1 MGLLMLGLF
10 LFLGVHSLRIIS
22 ESRRTSLLELLGEKK
37 FKGIYAVLSLLGFLV
52 LIAGYAEARLTPQWI
67 WMPPPAARHA
77 MFLLMWLAFILWA
90 AAYINGNVI
99 KQRIGHPMVVGVKVW
114 ALAHLVANGQ
124 SHQMVLFAAFLFW
137 AVLSFRSARRRDR
150 LALLRLEEQGLAP
163 EPKVPVSK
171 AANGLVLAI
180 GTIAWMVFMAW
191 GHKWLIGVSPF
202 AINLG
207 T

>member
-1 MGLLMLGLF
+1 MALLMLGLF
-10 LFLGVHSLRIIS
+10 VFLGVHSLRIIS

-52 LIAGYAEARLTPQWI
+52 LVAGYAQARLTPQWI
-67 WMPPPAARHA
+67 WMPPAAARHA

-90 AAYINGNVI
+90 STYINGNVI

-124 SHQMVLFAAFLFW
+124 AHQMVLFSAFLLW
-137 AVLSFRSARRRDR
+137 AVLSFRSARKRDR
-150 LALLRLEEQGLAP
+150 LALLRLEEQGLPP
-163 EPKVPVSK
+163 EPKAPVSK

-180 GTIAWMVFMAW
+180 GTIVWMVFMAW